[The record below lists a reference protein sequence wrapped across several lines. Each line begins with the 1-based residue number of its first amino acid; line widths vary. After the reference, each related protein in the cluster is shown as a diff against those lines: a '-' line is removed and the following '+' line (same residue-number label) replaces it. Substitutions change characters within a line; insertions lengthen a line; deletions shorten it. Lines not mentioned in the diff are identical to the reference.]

1 MLYFMAPET
10 ILRILNPELPEQE
23 HVNSLS
29 LSAFVCIWENLVV
42 KPMAPKSMGYSISV
56 PLGRLG
62 RVLWNFLLRS
72 LLISKSVDCSV
83 NYYSLKAYKETA
95 GEGYYLDINS
105 SPLLHPF
112 FISWNNGFNIWI
124 WEEEKLILLLWE
136 VLT

>member
-62 RVLWNFLLRS
+62 RVL
-72 LLISKSVDCSV
+72 
-83 NYYSLKAYKETA
+83 
-95 GEGYYLDINS
+95 
-105 SPLLHPF
+105 
-112 FISWNNGFNIWI
+112 
-124 WEEEKLILLLWE
+124 
-136 VLT
+136 